1 MKKLLFNLLVLLIA
15 IACFA
20 DFRKEKMSDG
30 RLHLLVPHNQGE
42 AQEDPDG
49 CPCAC
54 LMLSWSR
61 YANMTNAA
69 AHGIRSPFDE
79 AKKRGVISTNS
90 LVSLVSIYELEK
102 VIISEIST
110 KKGGGK

>member
-1 MKKLLFNLLVLLIA
+1 MKKLLFNMLVLLIA

-20 DFRKEKMSDG
+20 HFRKEKKSDG
-30 RLHLLVPHNQGE
+30 GWHLLVPHNQGW

-54 LMLSWSR
+54 LMLGWSS

-79 AKKRGVISTNS
+79 AKKRGVSTNGV
-90 LVSLVSIYELEK
+90 VSLVAIHELEE

-110 KKGGGK
+110 KKGGAK

>member
-1 MKKLLFNLLVLLIA
+1 MKKLLFNMLVLLIA

-20 DFRKEKMSDG
+20 YFRKEEKSDG
-30 RLHLLVPHNQGE
+30 GWHLLVPHNQGW

-49 CPCAC
+49 CPCEC
-54 LMLSWSR
+54 LMLGWSS

-79 AKKRGVISTNS
+79 AKKRGVSTNGV
-90 LVSLVSIYELEK
+90 VSLLETHALGHA
-102 VIISEIST
+102 VAHAIRM
-110 KKGGGK
+110 KKGGAN